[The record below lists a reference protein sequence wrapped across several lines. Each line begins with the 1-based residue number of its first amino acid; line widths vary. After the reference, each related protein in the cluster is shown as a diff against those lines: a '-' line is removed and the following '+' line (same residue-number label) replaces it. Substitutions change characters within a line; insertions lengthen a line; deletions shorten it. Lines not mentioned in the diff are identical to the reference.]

1 MRGSFELQWIFP
13 QEISRSNALS
23 AGEVV
28 RFPNPLAFKSGGDPV
43 YGEAVQ
49 RWPVGFDGRNVVEH
63 LARTTSDGRWWE
75 MAPRG
80 LLTNQVTYIQK
91 AELMGVLTP
100 PIWRDFFAKLFKNST
115 ASFIPTLFNHCLSM
129 PIILGK
135 EDCVKF
141 SLFVCQVISELEERS
156 LDSVWQKFLSGKAN
170 ILRRMTKRSIH

>member
-1 MRGSFELQWIFP
+1 
-13 QEISRSNALS
+13 
-23 AGEVV
+23 
-28 RFPNPLAFKSGGDPV
+28 
-43 YGEAVQ
+43 
-49 RWPVGFDGRNVVEH
+49 
-63 LARTTSDGRWWE
+63 

-100 PIWRDFFAKLFKNST
+100 PIWRVFFAKLFKDST
-115 ASFIPTLFNHCLSM
+115 ASFIPILFNHCLSM

-170 ILRRMTKRSIH
+170 ILRRMTKRSVH